1 MSPKA
6 LDVPRPAS
14 QGGSTGGEAMM
25 CDPYFRPPGS
35 HRATGETS
43 LHPKPLECG
52 MKRLLVSLAAAS
64 LIVGL
69 AAGPVAAAAGGV
81 QRNQVTTNVYDLQV
95 GNGHTFTIVFGCGG
109 SLSAT
114 GFQRISGPVEDITA
128 TLSSDGT
135 WISISSVYEGGWGGS
150 PYSWTGGFPVAG
162 GTGNYLDSGGSSG
175 TYPVVLVTTSSTN
188 YATHGAYVTAMGG
201 GHDAA
206 HSCVGMP
213 IVAQS

>member
-81 QRNQVTTNVYDLQV
+81 QRNQVTTTSYTVSVLDTYIHNYTVTT
-95 GNGHTFTIVFGCGG
+95 NPC
-109 SLSAT
+109 
-114 GFQRISGPVEDITA
+114 
-128 TLSSDGT
+128 DGT
-135 WISISSVYEGGWGGS
+135 VAITGATPVASGYYTAETITGTLASGVIWFTSTYDG
-150 PYSWTGGFPVAG
+150 PYSPGYSYMGNFPV
-162 GTGNYLDSGGSSG
+162 
-175 TYPVVLVTTSSTN
+175 VR
-188 YATHGAYVTAMGG
+188 
-201 GHDAA
+201 
-206 HSCVGMP
+206 
-213 IVAQS
+213 